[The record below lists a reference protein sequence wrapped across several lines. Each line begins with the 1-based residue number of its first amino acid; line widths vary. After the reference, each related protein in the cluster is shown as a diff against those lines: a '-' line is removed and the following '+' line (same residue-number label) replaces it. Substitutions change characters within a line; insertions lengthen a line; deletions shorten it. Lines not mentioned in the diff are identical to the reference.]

1 MNMSRLKNIKKRHLL
16 SQKKLATRKQ
26 KLHAMEIWRQ
36 TLTFSVS
43 MSKLKNI
50 TKKQLQLKKK
60 LPAREQK
67 LHAVNTKENLF
78 FYSVNL

>member
-1 MNMSRLKNIKKRHLL
+1 MSRLKNIKKKHLL

-26 KLHAMEIWRQ
+26 RLHAMEIWRQ
-36 TLTFSVS
+36 TLTLSVR

-50 TKKQLQLKKK
+50 TKKHFQLQKT

-67 LHAVNTKENLF
+67 QHTMNAKEDIF
-78 FYSVNL
+78 FHSVNV